1 MSIYHFF
8 STRPLPRATLA
19 LFRAKGATFT
29 GAHNGTPAYLSIA
42 EHFEHVGVERFNGL
56 VMAREDLF
64 LDGAQVQRVR
74 HLLVVMA
81 VPKKIRKEN
90 VSSNLLTKAT
100 KTHNQTLK
108 DFMPQMGSGSYL
120 FRDGRFNSGAA
131 SVWLDESAVEGADEK
146 F

>member
-8 STRPLPRATLA
+8 STRPLPRAPLA

-81 VPKKIRKEN
+81 VPKNARVHKKITFKKCP
-90 VSSNLLTKAT
+90 SLQTCLLKRQKLYAT
-100 KTHNQTLK
+100 NGL
-108 DFMPQMGSGSYL
+108 
-120 FRDGRFNSGAA
+120 RFIP
-131 SVWLDESAVEGADEK
+131 
-146 F
+146 FP